1 MSLPILLAATD
12 ISAPSRFT
20 AQRAAMLSE
29 QIGAKLEF
37 VHALDKSELDE
48 LQRLLGE
55 DGEVLKERIRSQ
67 TRELLAQLA
76 NDVGEPIG
84 VSAGCRNY
92 RGKLASHS
100 FTW

>member
-1 MSLPILLAATD
+1 MSLHTLLAATD
-12 ISAPSRFT
+12 LSAPSRHT
-20 AQRAAMLSE
+20 AQRAAMLAQ

-37 VHALDKSELDE
+37 VHVLDKRELDE

-76 NDVGEPIG
+76 NDVGEPLG
-84 VSAGCRNY
+84 VSAGCHLVE
-92 RGKLASHS
+92 GA
-100 FTW
+100 